1 MLRVSRFADTL
12 ARLND
17 AHGEKVRFLV
27 VGVWNTA
34 FNLVLFNVML
44 LVFGHP
50 LYLVWFWVAW
60 VISVVQSTVTMKY
73 FAFRS
78 KGRLI
83 RQVARSYVI
92 YLPAQ
97 GLATVL
103 MWFAVAVLHLLP
115 QVAQLVTVG
124 LTTIFSY
131 FGHKYFTFRIPIEVG
146 EVAPEEMIEGP
157 DSAE

>member
-12 ARLND
+12 ARLD
-17 AHGEKVRFLV
+17 ESHGEKVRFLA
-27 VGVWNTA
+27 VGVWNTG
-34 FNLVLFNVML
+34 FNLVLFNVL
-44 LVFGHP
+44 LLALGHS

-73 FAFRS
+73 LAFRS
-78 KGRLI
+78 KGRLM

-97 GLATVL
+97 GIATAL

-115 QVAQLVTVG
+115 PVAQLVTVG

-131 FGHKYFTFRIPIEVG
+131 FGHKYFTFRMPIEVG
-146 EVAPEEMIEGP
+146 EVAPEEMLEGP
-157 DSAE
+157 DAPE